1 MVTEFINQQAC
12 RLTVV
17 IKGLVAEN
25 QKMELDM
32 KLAIP
37 NKLACTMNAHLLKRK
52 WETSLIVR
60 YIFVGAWN
68 TIFSIILLYALFF
81 LFTSKHYELELAIT
95 FIVSTGQSFATQRKF
110 VWKSSGVVK
119 AELMRFFVGTGSQYL
134 LNSLS
139 LYLLNR
145 EFHIT
150 PSHAALPLLLF
161 ITCCFYFVNKKIV
174 FK

>member
-1 MVTEFINQQAC
+1 MAWLPQLGIDYRGLLANEEFETNSTIA
-12 RLTVV
+12 
-17 IKGLVAEN
+17 
-25 QKMELDM
+25 
-32 KLAIP
+32 
-37 NKLACTMNAHLLKRK
+37 NKLSGIMNLHLLKRK

-60 YIFVGAWN
+60 YVFVGAWN
-68 TIFSIILLYALFF
+68 TFFSIILLYALFF

-95 FIVSTGQSFATQRKF
+95 FIISTGQSFAMQRKF

-119 AELMRFFVGTGSQYL
+119 AELTRFFVGTGSQYL

-150 PSHAALPLLLF
+150 PSHAALPLLLV
-161 ITCCFYFVNKKIV
+161 ITCCFYFVNKHIV